1 MSRKIINREVKTMTK
16 RIYKMQ
22 DNEKHYVAHQTLGG
36 FASTTNPNDAKVFNL
51 ENDSDKK
58 LHDFIVNNYDAISEE
73 TLENNGW
80 VKVGTPV
87 IEKETVKV
95 GKPNYRIKT
104 TDGVVVRKVATRPY
118 NQALIYRKNNKVY
131 AGSMT
136 TGKFNKNTL
145 NWYLENGYNLEQVI
159 AEVI

>member
-1 MSRKIINREVKTMTK
+1 MSRKISQEAMTK
-16 RIYKMQ
+16 RIYKMH
-22 DNEKHYVAHQTLGG
+22 DNEKHYVANQTLGG

-51 ENDSDKK
+51 ENDNDRK
-58 LHDFIVNNYDAISEE
+58 LHDFIVSNYNAISEE

-87 IEKETVKV
+87 IETPVIE
-95 GKPNYRIKT
+95 KPNYRIKT
-104 TDGVVVRKVATRPY
+104 IDGVVVRKVATRPY

-145 NWYLENGYNLEQVI
+145 NWYLENGYQLEQVI